1 MKKQIIEN
9 MKKHNQNLSK
19 YACPDEKAIRLSETK
34 NDFRTSFYRDIDKII
49 YSLSYIRYA
58 DKTQVFSNVKNDMIS
73 KRMTHVQLVSKI
85 ARTIGRALS
94 LNEDLIEASCL
105 GHDLGHTPLGHVGEK
120 ILNDISLKHKE
131 GYFNHNVQSVRTLMT
146 LENSGQGNNLSIQ
159 VLDAILCH
167 NGEIIKG
174 IYKPHPKTT
183 KQFLNEYNKS
193 YHNNNILKTIRPMT
207 LEGCVVRISDVIAYI
222 GKDIDDAIRLGI
234 ITQKDIP
241 KNITNILGNTNSQII
256 NTIVTDII
264 ENSLSKNY
272 IKISENILKAMNNLM
287 NFNYKNIYNKANTTQ
302 EIKKYKNIFNK
313 LFNLYYKQITENQT
327 QEHIFTL
334 FLNNMNKTYQ
344 QETTSRKVIDYIA
357 GMTDDFLIS
366 EYNYYFKQK
375 DINKN
380 S

>member
-1 MKKQIIEN
+1 
-9 MKKHNQNLSK
+9 
-19 YACPDEKAIRLSETK
+19 
-34 NDFRTSFYRDIDKII
+34 
-49 YSLSYIRYA
+49 
-58 DKTQVFSNVKNDMIS
+58 
-73 KRMTHVQLVSKI
+73 
-85 ARTIGRALS
+85 
-94 LNEDLIEASCL
+94 
-105 GHDLGHTPLGHVGEK
+105 
-120 ILNDISLKHKE
+120 
-131 GYFNHNVQSVRTLMT
+131 
-146 LENSGQGNNLSIQ
+146 
-159 VLDAILCH
+159 
-167 NGEIIKG
+167 
-174 IYKPHPKTT
+174 
-183 KQFLNEYNKS
+183 
-193 YHNNNILKTIRPMT
+193 MT